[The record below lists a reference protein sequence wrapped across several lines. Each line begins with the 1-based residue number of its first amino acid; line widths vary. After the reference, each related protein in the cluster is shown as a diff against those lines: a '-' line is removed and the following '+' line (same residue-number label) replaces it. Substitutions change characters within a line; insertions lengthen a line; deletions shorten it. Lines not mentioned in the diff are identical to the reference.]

1 MDNKYAWAEQMNCA
15 VTVSNA
21 EGIIIYMN
29 EKSRKTFA
37 KYGDLIGKKL
47 LDCHPTERARA
58 MIQHLMETGGTNSYT
73 IDKNGVKKMI
83 YQTAWR
89 ENGVVAGLVE
99 ISMEI
104 PQEMPHYVRQ

>member
-1 MDNKYAWAEQMNCA
+1 MKNQYAWAEQMNCA

-29 EKSRKTFA
+29 EKSRNTFA
-37 KYGDLIGKKL
+37 KYGDLIGKRL
-47 LDCHPTERARA
+47 LDCHPTERART

-73 IDKNGVKKMI
+73 IDKNGIKKMI

-89 ENGVVAGLVE
+89 ENGKVAGLVE

-104 PQEMPHYVRQ
+104 PQEMPHYIRQ